1 MGSSNHMKRLAMPRS
16 WPLPRKTSIW
26 VTKAAPGAHTLEL
39 CMPVVVV
46 IRDILGYAKSTREVR
61 HILHNNLVSIDGRI
75 CKDSRRG
82 VGFMDVLTLGEDNYR
97 CIVDQK
103 GILRYRQI
111 SKKEAETKV
120 CRINGKTT
128 IKGGKTQLHLHDGR
142 NILTDDA
149 GEYNTG
155 DSLVLALPSQEIKE
169 HIRFSDGIKC
179 YLTGG
184 AHVGEFAEVSEYIV
198 KRSSMPNEVQFADF
212 GTVISNVFAIG
223 KQKLPTTE
231 VVE

>member
-26 VTKAAPGAHTLEL
+26 VTKAAPGAHALEL

-46 IRDILGYAKSTREVR
+46 IRDILGYAKTTREVR

-75 CKDSRRG
+75 CKDLRRG
-82 VGFMDVLTLGEDNYR
+82 VGFMDVLTLGEENYR
-97 CIVDQK
+97 CIVDRK

-111 SKKEAETKV
+111 SKKEAKTKV

-149 GEYNTG
+149 SEYNTG

-184 AHVGEFAEVSEYIV
+184 AHVGEFAEVSEYII

-212 GTVISNVFAIG
+212 GTVMSNVFAIG
-223 KQKLPTTE
+223 SQKLPSTE

>member
-1 MGSSNHMKRLAMPRS
+1 MGSTNHMKRLAMPRS

-61 HILHNNLVSIDGRI
+61 HILHNNLVSIDGRV

-82 VGFMDVLTLGEDNYR
+82 VGFMDVLTLGEENYR

-128 IKGGKTQLHLHDGR
+128 IKGGKTQLNLHDGR

-212 GTVISNVFAIG
+212 GTVMSNVFAIG
-223 KQKLPTTE
+223 SQKLPSTE
-231 VVE
+231 VIE

>member
-1 MGSSNHMKRLAMPRS
+1 MKRLAMPRS

-82 VGFMDVLTLGEDNYR
+82 VGFMDVLTLGEENYR

-128 IKGGKTQLHLHDGR
+128 VKGGKTQLHLHDGR

-212 GTVISNVFAIG
+212 GTVMTNVFAIG

>member
-82 VGFMDVLTLGEDNYR
+82 VGFMDVLTLGDENYR

-212 GTVISNVFAIG
+212 GTVMSNVFAIG

>member
-82 VGFMDVLTLGEDNYR
+82 VGFMDVLTLGDENYR

>member
-82 VGFMDVLTLGEDNYR
+82 VGFMDVLTLGEENYR

-128 IKGGKTQLHLHDGR
+128 VKGGKTQLHLHDGR

-149 GEYNTG
+149 GEFNTG

-198 KRSSMPNEVQFADF
+198 KRSSIPNEVQFADF
-212 GTVISNVFAIG
+212 GTVMSNVFAIG

>member
-82 VGFMDVLTLGEDNYR
+82 VGFMDVLTVGEENYR

-128 IKGGKTQLHLHDGR
+128 VKGGKTQLHLHDGR
-142 NILTDDA
+142 NILTEDA

-212 GTVISNVFAIG
+212 GTVMSNVFAIG

>member
-16 WPLPRKTSIW
+16 LPLPRKTSIW

-46 IRDILGYAKSTREVR
+46 IRDILGYAKSAREVR

-82 VGFMDVLTLGEDNYR
+82 VGFMDVLTLGEENYR

-128 IKGGKTQLHLHDGR
+128 INGGKTQLHLHDGR

>member
-75 CKDSRRG
+75 CKDSKRG
-82 VGFMDVLTLGEDNYR
+82 VGFMDVLTLGEENYR

-142 NILTDDA
+142 NILADDA
-149 GEYNTG
+149 SEYNTG
-155 DSLVLALPSQEIKE
+155 DSLVIALPSQEIKE

-212 GTVISNVFAIG
+212 GTVMSNVFAIG
-223 KQKLPTTE
+223 SQKLPSTE

>member
-1 MGSSNHMKRLAMPRS
+1 MKRLAMPRS

-46 IRDILGYAKSTREVR
+46 IRDILGYAKSAREVR

-82 VGFMDVLTLGEDNYR
+82 VGFMDVLTLGEENYR

>member
-1 MGSSNHMKRLAMPRS
+1 MKRLAMPRS

-26 VTKAAPGAHTLEL
+26 VTKAAPGAHALEL
-39 CMPVVVV
+39 CMPLVVV

-61 HILHNNLVSIDGRI
+61 HILHNDLVSIDGRI

-82 VGFMDVLTLGEDNYR
+82 VGFMDVLTLGEENYR
-97 CIVDQK
+97 CIVDRK

-111 SKKEAETKV
+111 SKKEAGTKV

-149 GEYNTG
+149 AEYNTG

-212 GTVISNVFAIG
+212 GTVMSNVFAIG
-223 KQKLPTTE
+223 SQKLPSTE

>member
-39 CMPVVVV
+39 CTPVVVV
-46 IRDILGYAKSTREVR
+46 IRDILGFAKSTREVR

-82 VGFMDVLTLGEDNYR
+82 VGFMDVLTLGDENYR

-128 IKGGKTQLHLHDGR
+128 VKGGKTQLHLHDGR

-212 GTVISNVFAIG
+212 GTVMSNVFAIG

>member
-1 MGSSNHMKRLAMPRS
+1 MKRLAMPRS

-46 IRDILGYAKSTREVR
+46 IRDILGYAKSAREVR

-82 VGFMDVLTLGEDNYR
+82 VGFMDVLTLGEENYR

-223 KQKLPTTE
+223 KQKLPSTE

>member
-26 VTKAAPGAHTLEL
+26 VTKAAPGAHALEL

-61 HILHNNLVSIDGRI
+61 HILHNNLVSIDGRV

-82 VGFMDVLTLGEDNYR
+82 VGFMDVLTLGDENYR
-97 CIVDQK
+97 CIVDRK

-128 IKGGKTQLHLHDGR
+128 IKGGKTQLHLHDWR

-149 GEYNTG
+149 SEYNTG

-212 GTVISNVFAIG
+212 GTVMSNVFAIG
-223 KQKLPTTE
+223 SQKLPSTE

>member
-46 IRDILGYAKSTREVR
+46 IRDILGFAKSTREVR

-82 VGFMDVLTLGEDNYR
+82 VGFMDVLTLGEENYR

-128 IKGGKTQLHLHDGR
+128 VKGGKTQLHLHDGR

-212 GTVISNVFAIG
+212 GTVMSNVFAIG

>member
-82 VGFMDVLTLGEDNYR
+82 VGFMDVLTLGDENYR

-128 IKGGKTQLHLHDGR
+128 VKGGKTQLHLHDGR

-184 AHVGEFAEVSEYIV
+184 AHVGEFAEVSEYTV

-212 GTVISNVFAIG
+212 GTVMSNVFAIG

>member
-61 HILHNNLVSIDGRI
+61 HILHNNLVSIDGRV

-82 VGFMDVLTLGEDNYR
+82 VGFMDVLTLGDENYR
-97 CIVDQK
+97 CIVDRK

>member
-1 MGSSNHMKRLAMPRS
+1 MKRLAMPRS

-82 VGFMDVLTLGEDNYR
+82 VGFMDVLTLGEENYR

-128 IKGGKTQLHLHDGR
+128 VKGGKTQLHLHDGR

-212 GTVISNVFAIG
+212 GTVMSNVFAVG

>member
-82 VGFMDVLTLGEDNYR
+82 VGFMDVLTLGDENYR

-128 IKGGKTQLHLHDGR
+128 VKGGKTQLHLHDGR

-212 GTVISNVFAIG
+212 GTVMSNVFAIG
-223 KQKLPTTE
+223 KQKLPTAE

>member
-26 VTKAAPGAHTLEL
+26 VTKAAPGAHALEL

-46 IRDILGYAKSTREVR
+46 IRDILGYAKTTREVR

-82 VGFMDVLTLGEDNYR
+82 VGFMDVLTLGEENYR
-97 CIVDQK
+97 CIVDRK

-149 GEYNTG
+149 SEYNTG
-155 DSLVLALPSQEIKE
+155 DSLVIALPSQEVKE

-184 AHVGEFAEVSEYIV
+184 AHVGEFAEVSEYII

-212 GTVISNVFAIG
+212 GTVMSNVFAIG
-223 KQKLPTTE
+223 SQKLPSTE

>member
-1 MGSSNHMKRLAMPRS
+1 MGSTNHIKRLAMPRS

-26 VTKAAPGAHTLEL
+26 VTKAAPGAHALEL

-82 VGFMDVLTLGEDNYR
+82 VGFMDVLTLGEENYR
-97 CIVDQK
+97 CIVDRK

-111 SKKEAETKV
+111 SKKEAGTKV

-149 GEYNTG
+149 AEYNTG

-212 GTVISNVFAIG
+212 GTVMSNVFAIG
-223 KQKLPTTE
+223 NQKLPSTE

>member
-1 MGSSNHMKRLAMPRS
+1 MKRLAMPRS

-26 VTKAAPGAHTLEL
+26 VTKSAPGAHTLEL

-82 VGFMDVLTLGEDNYR
+82 VGFMDVLTLGDENYR

-128 IKGGKTQLHLHDGR
+128 VKGGKTQLHLHDGR

-212 GTVISNVFAIG
+212 GTVMSNVFAIG

>member
-1 MGSSNHMKRLAMPRS
+1 MKRLAMPRS

-26 VTKAAPGAHTLEL
+26 VTKAAPGAHALEL

-46 IRDILGYAKSTREVR
+46 IRDILGYAKTTREVR

-75 CKDSRRG
+75 CKDLRRG
-82 VGFMDVLTLGEDNYR
+82 VGFMDVLTLGEENYR
-97 CIVDQK
+97 CIVDRK

-111 SKKEAETKV
+111 SKKEAKTKV

-149 GEYNTG
+149 SEYNTG

-184 AHVGEFAEVSEYIV
+184 AHVGEFAEVSEYII
-198 KRSSMPNEVQFADF
+198 KRSSMPNEVQFAEF
-212 GTVISNVFAIG
+212 GTVMSNVFAIG
-223 KQKLPTTE
+223 SQKLPSTE

>member
-1 MGSSNHMKRLAMPRS
+1 MGSTNHIKRLAMPRS

-26 VTKAAPGAHTLEL
+26 VTKAAPGAHALEL

-82 VGFMDVLTLGEDNYR
+82 VGFMDVLTLGEENYR
-97 CIVDQK
+97 CIVDRK

-111 SKKEAETKV
+111 SKKEAGTKV

-149 GEYNTG
+149 AEYNTG

-212 GTVISNVFAIG
+212 GTVMSNVFAIG
-223 KQKLPTTE
+223 SQKLPSTE

>member
-1 MGSSNHMKRLAMPRS
+1 MGSTNHMKRLAMPRS

-82 VGFMDVLTLGEDNYR
+82 VGFMDVLTLGEENYR

-128 IKGGKTQLHLHDGR
+128 VKGGKTQLHLHDGR

-212 GTVISNVFAIG
+212 GTVMSNVFAIG

>member
-82 VGFMDVLTLGEDNYR
+82 VGFMDVLTLGEENYR

-103 GILRYRQI
+103 GILRYRKI
-111 SKKEAETKV
+111 TKKEAETKV

-223 KQKLPTTE
+223 KQKIPTTE

>member
-1 MGSSNHMKRLAMPRS
+1 MKRLAMPRS

-26 VTKAAPGAHTLEL
+26 VTKAAPGAHALEL

-82 VGFMDVLTLGEDNYR
+82 VGFMDVLTLGEENYR

-111 SKKEAETKV
+111 SKKEAKTKV

-149 GEYNTG
+149 SEYNTG

-212 GTVISNVFAIG
+212 GTVMSNVFAIG
-223 KQKLPTTE
+223 SQKLPSTE

>member
-82 VGFMDVLTLGEDNYR
+82 VGFMDVLTLGEENYR

-198 KRSSMPNEVQFADF
+198 KRSSMPNEVQFANF
-212 GTVISNVFAIG
+212 GTVMSNVFAIG
-223 KQKLPTTE
+223 SQKLPSTE

>member
-1 MGSSNHMKRLAMPRS
+1 MKRLAMPRS

-26 VTKAAPGAHTLEL
+26 VTKAAPGAHALEL

-61 HILHNNLVSIDGRI
+61 HILHNNLVSIDGRV

-82 VGFMDVLTLGEDNYR
+82 VGFMDVLTLGDENYR
-97 CIVDQK
+97 CIVDRK

-128 IKGGKTQLHLHDGR
+128 IKGGKTQLHLHDGT

-149 GEYNTG
+149 SEYNTG

-212 GTVISNVFAIG
+212 GTVMSNVFAIG
-223 KQKLPTTE
+223 SQKLPSTE

>member
-26 VTKAAPGAHTLEL
+26 VTKAAPGAHALEL

-61 HILHNNLVSIDGRI
+61 HILHNNLVSIDGRV

-82 VGFMDVLTLGEDNYR
+82 VGFMDVLTLGDENYR
-97 CIVDQK
+97 CIVDRK

-120 CRINGKTT
+120 CRIIGKTT

-149 GEYNTG
+149 SEYNTG

-198 KRSSMPNEVQFADF
+198 KRSSMPNEVQFAEF
-212 GTVISNVFAIG
+212 GTVMSNVFAIG
-223 KQKLPTTE
+223 SQKLPSTE

>member
-1 MGSSNHMKRLAMPRS
+1 MKRLAMPRS

-46 IRDILGYAKSTREVR
+46 IRDILGFAKSTREVR
-61 HILHNNLVSIDGRI
+61 HILRNNLVSIDGRI

-82 VGFMDVLTLGEDNYR
+82 VGFMDVLTLGEENYR

-128 IKGGKTQLHLHDGR
+128 VKGGKTQLHLHDGR

-212 GTVISNVFAIG
+212 GTVMSNVFAIG

>member
-82 VGFMDVLTLGEDNYR
+82 VGFMDVLTLGEENYR

-128 IKGGKTQLHLHDGR
+128 VKGGKTQLHLHDGR

-212 GTVISNVFAIG
+212 GTVMTNVFAIG